1 MNLTTLLLIVLI
13 YMSLMIISMFIEEV
27 KLRIAFYLIVAL
39 GTLCFINLY
48 LTFTYYI
55 KLRNEPGIAGPPGP
69 KGDQG
74 SRGDPGGCSYVT
86 KCGIDDSRPMI
97 VNAVNAMYQINKKC
111 LNDPNLDTCGDKETL
126 DKANPLHQ
134 QINLLEKIANET
146 SMSKE
151 QFRTKINV
159 CLDDPEGCL

>member
-1 MNLTTLLLIVLI
+1 
-13 YMSLMIISMFIEEV
+13 MIISMFIEEV

-55 KLRNEPGIAGPPGP
+55 KLRNEPGIAGAPGP

-74 SRGDPGGCSYVT
+74 SKGDQGGCSYAT
-86 KCGIDDSRPMI
+86 KCGIDGSRPMI

-151 QFRTKINV
+151 QFRKKINV
-159 CLDDPEGCL
+159 CLEDPEGCL